1 MCVCVYMYLC
11 VCVCVGVCA
20 CVHPADAIARVHL
33 VEHMQVVQQLDS
45 EQGEQQNWGPQRV
58 PTEAE
63 WAAETGAVVVAVG
76 PPHPQ
81 TQQH

>member
-1 MCVCVYMYLC
+1 
-11 VCVCVGVCA
+11 
-20 CVHPADAIARVHL
+20 
-33 VEHMQVVQQLDS
+33 MQVVQQLDS

-58 PTEAE
+58 PTGAE